1 MRTAESWSLHVL
13 HAPVAGLRSRRIE
26 LATRLGL
33 GRALGPGVELAI
45 DDAKL
50 SRLHATITRAGVIVE
65 IHDHASRN
73 GTFVNGARIA
83 TRMLQRGDLVRVGDT
98 LFELADGAPPGDTGD
113 PLLVGSAPAFVA
125 AVTLAARVADSDL
138 PVLLLGETGTGKDVL
153 AQYLHRE
160 SGRRGPFVAVNCA
173 ALADDLIEATLF
185 GHRKGAFTGA
195 TSDSPGLFLEAQG
208 GTLFLDGIGELGL
221 AHQAKLLRALDA
233 HEIIPVGANPQRAD
247 RRAGVSPPP
256 PRPRSAHRGRRFRS
270 DLYARLAGAIVRLHR
285 LRGAAISWCSPSD
298 SSPGAGQSVGSR
310 ARRRSAS

>member
-1 MRTAESWSLHVL
+1 MVECGLAGRPSATTLQSAGSGPDPGATESWSLLVL
-13 HAPVAGLRSRRIE
+13 HTPVAGLRSRRVE
-26 LATRLGL
+26 LATRLGI

-73 GTFVNGARIA
+73 GTFVNGHRIA

-98 LFELADGAPPGDTGD
+98 LLELADGGPAGETGD
-113 PLLVGSAPAFVA
+113 PLLVGNAPAFVA
-125 AVTLAARVADSDL
+125 ATALAARVAPSAI

-153 AQYLHRE
+153 AQYVHRQ

-173 ALADDLIEATLF
+173 ALADDLFEATLF

-208 GTLFLDGIGELGL
+208 GTLFLDEIGELGL

-233 HEIIPVGANPQRAD
+233 HEIIPVGAT
-247 RRAGVSPPP
+247 
-256 PRPRSAHRGRRFRS
+256 RSVHTDARVIAATNLDLAARTAEGRFRS
-270 DLYARLAGAIVRLHR
+270 DLTRGSPVPSFSCRRCA
-285 LRGAAISWCSPSD
+285 RGAETS
-298 SSPGAGQSVGSR
+298 
-310 ARRRSAS
+310 